1 MLRRATARSE
11 SRTKHGVHETGDEVG
26 VRRIGG
32 HQPPVE
38 HRARERDGCRV
49 RVDAGGEFTSLD
61 ARRDRV
67 DQPLTPAGVL
77 QM

>member
-11 SRTKHGVHETGDEVG
+11 SRTKHGVRETGDEVG

-32 HQPPVE
+32 HQPQVE
-38 HRARERDGCRV
+38 HRARERDGCCV
-49 RVDAGGEFTSLD
+49 RVDAGGEFTSFD
-61 ARRDRV
+61 ARRDGLRE
-67 DQPLTPAGVL
+67 PPPPARVL